1 MHINYFIETKYSFK
15 FLDNFLI
22 QNKDFE
28 ILRFLLKRK
37 KKFNEVL
44 NWHFN
49 YYYFFVKF
57 VDV

>member
-44 NWHFN
+44 N
-49 YYYFFVKF
+49 
-57 VDV
+57 